1 MKALTAIAAA
11 VASLSLIAAHA
22 AMAQL
27 VPSEKA
33 LVAQTVD
40 GTRMTVEYSRPRMR
54 GRTTLLGTVEPWGRA
69 WTPGADDATTLEV
82 SKPVRVLGKPVP
94 AGKYS
99 VWMVLRE
106 TGPWTL
112 VLDPRAG
119 LFHTQHPDS
128 TPAQIRAQVAVQPAS
143 HVEALT
149 WSFPT
154 VGVTGATLEM
164 RWGTRSVS
172 IPIEI
177 TPTFPLTVTAADAAP
192 YLGEYVMTS
201 ESPAAPFTII
211 RRGEALIGQRSRPGE
226 PAVEFQLLPLGNDR
240 FVQGEMFRGELWRTN
255 AGWTIE
261 FQRSGGQATGFEIR
275 RDGRRVAS
283 GERRPGG

>member
-1 MKALTAIAAA
+1 MKYLPVLAAGVALLAHLDIRAAA
-11 VASLSLIAAHA
+11 
-22 AMAQL
+22 AQL

-40 GTRMTVEYSRPRMR
+40 GTRLTVEYSRPRMR

-82 SKPVRVLGKPVP
+82 SKPVRVLGKAVP

-128 TPAQIRAQVAVQPAS
+128 TPQQIRAQVAVQPVP

-149 WSFPT
+149 WSFPI
-154 VGVTGATLEM
+154 VGVTGTTLEM

-172 IPIEI
+172 IPIEV
-177 TPTFPLTVTAADAAP
+177 TPAFPLTITVTDAAP
-192 YLGEYVMTS
+192 YLGEYAITS
-201 ESPAAPFTII
+201 ESPAPRFNVIL
-211 RRGEALIGQRSRPGE
+211 RGDALIGQRARPGDA
-226 PAVEFQLLPLGNDR
+226 PQEFQLLPLGNDQ

-255 AGWTIE
+255 AALVIE
-261 FQRSGGQATGFEIR
+261 FQRSGGRATGFEMR
-275 RDGRRVAS
+275 RDGRRFAT
-283 GERRPGG
+283 GERRP

>member
-1 MKALTAIAAA
+1 MKCCVALAAA
-11 VASLSLIAAHA
+11 VALL
-22 AMAQL
+22 AQL
-27 VPSEKA
+27 DARVLAAQLIPSEKA

-40 GTRMTVEYSRPRMR
+40 GTRMTVEYSRPRLR
-54 GRTTLLGTVEPWGRA
+54 GRTNLLGTAEPWGRA

-82 SKPVRVLGKPVP
+82 SRPVRIFGKAVP

-128 TPAQIRAQVAVQPAS
+128 TAQQIRSPVAVQRAA

-149 WSFPT
+149 WSFPI

-172 IPIEI
+172 IPIEV
-177 TPTFPLTVTAADAAP
+177 TPAFPLTIAAADAAH
-192 YLGEYVMTS
+192 YVGEYALTS
-201 ESPAAPFTII
+201 ESPAPRFTVLL
-211 RRGEALIGQRSRPGE
+211 RGDALIAQRARPGE
-226 PAVEFQLLPLGNDR
+226 APLEYHLLPLGGDR
-240 FVQGEMFRGELWRTN
+240 FVQGEMFRGEVWRTN
-255 AGWTIE
+255 AASTIE
-261 FQRSGGQATGFEIR
+261 FQRTGGRVTGFEMR

-283 GERRPGG
+283 GERQP